1 VKNNNIFQ
9 ENPLPKG
16 FIKYKPL
23 SELTST
29 HDEIKPL
36 VKHKGDL
43 MFHDTMISL
52 FKHIEIKDGMTL
64 SFHHHLRDGD
74 FVMNMILEHI
84 HKLGIKNLT
93 LAASAIFPVHN
104 ELVKYIESGMITSI
118 VTNYLNGEVAKKVS
132 QGRLKGLLIMD
143 SHGGRP
149 RAIETG
155 ELVID
160 LAFIA
165 TPAVDQNGN
174 GSGVDGKNACGTLGY
189 PQVDLRYAKQK
200 VLVTDTILKTL
211 TKIDIEACYVD
222 HILKVES
229 IGDRLKIVSGTTKPT
244 KDPVQLKI
252 AHLTEQL
259 LFELGLIKTGFSFQT
274 GAGGTSLA
282 VAKALEE
289 RMITH
294 HVKGSFASG
303 GITDF
308 LVKMHVK
315 GLFERLYDV
324 QCFDLSA
331 VESYKI
337 NHNHFLMSASQY
349 ANPLNPDRIAKKLD
363 VVILGATEIDLNFN
377 VNVTSDSSGYIMG
390 GSGGHSDTAFGAKV
404 SIITTQTIKGRMPSI
419 KDQVTYTTTPG
430 ETVDILVTERGISIN
445 PRRQDL
451 MNKLQK
457 SKLPIYKIEELY
469 QKVLSLT
476 GIPKKPSIDKTKIVG
491 YIRYPNGT
499 IIDTIYKVG
508 DSTHVF

>member
-1 VKNNNIFQ
+1 VKNDYTFSEI
-9 ENPLPKG
+9 PLPKG
-16 FIKYKPL
+16 FIAYKPMN
-23 SELTST
+23 TFIST
-29 HDEIKPL
+29 RHEIMPIKMR
-36 VKHKGDL
+36 KGNL
-43 MFHDTMISL
+43 LFHDSMISL

-64 SFHHHLRDGD
+64 SFHHHLRNGD

-84 HKLGIKNLT
+84 SKLGIKNLT
-93 LAASAIFPVHN
+93 LAASAIFPIHAPIVN
-104 ELVKYIESGMITSI
+104 YIKSGMITSI
-118 VTNYLNGEVAKKVS
+118 VTNYLNGEVAHQVS
-132 QGRLKGLLIMD
+132 QGLLKGLLIMD

-165 TPAVDQNGN
+165 TPAVDRNGN

-189 PQVDLRYAKQK
+189 PQADLQYAKQK
-200 VLVTDTILKTL
+200 ICITDTIFDSL

-222 HILKVES
+222 HILVVDS
-229 IGDRLKIVSGTTKPT
+229 IGDHTKIVSGTTKPT

-252 AHLTEQL
+252 AQLTEQL
-259 LFELGLIKTGFSFQT
+259 LFELDIVKPGFSFQT

-282 VAKALEE
+282 VAKALEH
-289 RMITH
+289 RMMKNNI
-294 HVKGSFASG
+294 KGSFASG

-308 LVKMHVK
+308 LVKMHEN

-331 VESYKI
+331 VESYK
-337 NHNHFLMSASQY
+337 NNENHFSMSASHY
-349 ANPLNPDRIAKKLD
+349 ANPLNPERIAKKLD
-363 VVILGATEIDLNFN
+363 CVILGATEVDLDFN
-377 VNVTSDSSGYIMG
+377 VNVTSNSNGFIIG

-419 KDQVTYTTTPG
+419 KTKVTHITTPG
-430 ETVDILVTERGISIN
+430 ETVDIVVTERGIAIHPN
-445 PRRQDL
+445 RQDL
-451 MNKLQK
+451 INKLST
-457 SKLPIYKIEELY
+457 SKLPILSIQSLY
-469 QKVLSLT
+469 EKVIHMT
-476 GIPKKPSIDKTKIVG
+476 GIPNPPLLNKKEVIG

-508 DSTHVF
+508 D